1 MPAARSASTICFGT
15 PKSANDDDDDD
26 DDVSPASSSRAAAAV
41 LARKALLVSVL
52 NRLPLS
58 LSFKKVVKGA
68 AVVVVVVGLV
78 VRLVVAYPPRRNTC
92 KRVVNEPIFIFAFVS
107 ICGDE

>member
-1 MPAARSASTICFGT
+1 
-15 PKSANDDDDDD
+15 
-26 DDVSPASSSRAAAAV
+26 
-41 LARKALLVSVL
+41 VSVP

-68 AVVVVVVGLV
+68 VVVVVVVVVGLVV

-92 KRVVNEPIFIFAFVS
+92 KRVVNEPIFIFTL
-107 ICGDE
+107 IE